1 MEKQCLKF
9 PNNVY
14 NGKTIVFSIRGFG
27 LPKAFLRGVPS
38 EHTKDSESEKT
49 QNQKSERESEKTH
62 NQKSER
68 F

>member
-1 MEKQCLKF
+1 MATMFTMEKQWK
-9 PNNVY
+9 NDVY
-14 NGKTIVFSIRGFG
+14 DRKTIVFSIRGFG

-49 QNQKSERESEKTH
+49 QNQKSER
-62 NQKSER
+62 

>member
-1 MEKQCLKF
+1 MFEVPKQWK
-9 PNNVY
+9 NDVY

-49 QNQKSERESEKTH
+49 QNQ
-62 NQKSER
+62 NQKS
-68 F
+68 